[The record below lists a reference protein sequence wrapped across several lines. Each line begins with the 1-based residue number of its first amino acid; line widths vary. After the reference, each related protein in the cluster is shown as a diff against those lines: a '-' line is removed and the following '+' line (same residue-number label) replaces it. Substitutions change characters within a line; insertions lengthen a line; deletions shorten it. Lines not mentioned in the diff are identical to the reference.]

1 MILTDLLLIYGK
13 MSTNLQSKERTEN
26 MVKIIVLLAVLLNTI
41 IIIRV
46 ISVLKKK
53 DINNTPD
60 KQIFYSENEF
70 ETFD

>member
-1 MILTDLLLIYGK
+1 
-13 MSTNLQSKERTEN
+13 
-26 MVKIIVLLAVLLNTI
+26 MVKIIVLLAVLLHAI

-60 KQIFYSENEF
+60 EQIFYSENEF
-70 ETFD
+70 ETFE

>member
-1 MILTDLLLIYGK
+1 MI
-13 MSTNLQSKERTEN
+13 STFSMKLET
-26 MVKIIVLLAVLLNTI
+26 
-41 IIIRV
+41 V

-60 KQIFYSENEF
+60 EQIFYSENEF

>member
-1 MILTDLLLIYGK
+1 
-13 MSTNLQSKERTEN
+13 
-26 MVKIIVLLAVLLNTI
+26 MVKIIVLLAVLLHTI
-41 IIIRV
+41 IIIRIV
-46 ISVLKKK
+46 SVLKKK